1 MMSSTLMLFPDICLF
16 QGISELTRMAHLR
29 KFLHLPVL
37 AARTDVVKYWKLDKP
52 CSFQKLD
59 CKCFQFSLIKIGII
73 VKGRPEFRLLF
84 DPRLCKKT
92 EQVLPLKTY
101 KQFQGKVYLYL
112 HSETKGKKRLNDLFD
127 ALVKLSFF

>member
-1 MMSSTLMLFPDICLF
+1 MLSPDICLF
-16 QGISELTRMAHLR
+16 QGINGLTHKAHLR

-37 AARTDVVKYWKLDKP
+37 AARRDVVKYWKLDKP
-52 CSFQKLD
+52 CNFQKLD

-73 VKGRPEFRLLF
+73 VKGRPEFRFLF
-84 DPRLCKKT
+84 DLRLCKKK

-101 KQFQGKVYLYL
+101 KRFEVQVYL
-112 HSETKGKKRLNDLFD
+112 HSETQGKKRLNDLFD